1 MSTIY
6 QVIADGHA
14 PEEAVSLWREMPG
27 EVKARGQLPLKGRY
41 PLFASFVIMQGI
53 LRHRPRLVLTWGAAA
68 SASCPW
74 LRPQWQDHPWLHVA
88 YSPDYGPIRAYRH
101 ADHLIVPTL
110 DIAAWFVKGGFDVM
124 NLHVIPRLPLPEPAI
139 EPAAEPLVIRDEED
153 VSGDHVISAWQVGR
167 PVVAVSAVGPAALI
181 ASEADGLLTPLGDP
195 ESLAAATLRVRQDP
209 SLARR
214 LVQGGKARFDSD
226 FSEEAVMRRW
236 RETLR
241 KLAS

>member
-1 MSTIY
+1 MTMIY

-14 PEEAVSLWREMPG
+14 PDEAVSLWREMPR

-41 PLFASFVIMQGI
+41 PLFASLAIMQGI

-74 LRPQWQDHPWLHVA
+74 LRPQWRDHPWLHVA
-88 YSPDYGPIRAYRH
+88 YCPDYGPSRAYRH

-110 DIAAWFVKGGFDVM
+110 DIAAWFVNSGFDVT
-124 NLHVIPRLPLPEPAI
+124 NLHVIPRLPLPEPTI
-139 EPAAEPLVIRDEED
+139 EPAAEPLVIQDEKD
-153 VSGDHVISAWQVGR
+153 VSGDRVISAWRAGR

-181 ASEADGLLTPLGDP
+181 ASGVDGLLTPIGDP
-195 ESLAAATLRVRQDP
+195 QALAAAMLRVRQDP
-209 SLARR
+209 GLARR
-214 LVQGGKARFDSD
+214 LVQRGKVRFDSD
-226 FSEEAVMRRW
+226 FPQEAVMRRW